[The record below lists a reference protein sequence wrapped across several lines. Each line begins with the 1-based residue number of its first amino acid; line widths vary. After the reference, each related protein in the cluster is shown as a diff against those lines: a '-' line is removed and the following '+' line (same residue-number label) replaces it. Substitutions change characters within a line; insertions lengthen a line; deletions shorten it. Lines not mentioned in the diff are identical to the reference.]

1 MILPR
6 FNAPL
11 ATKGTPKIDM
21 IRLQQVKGLLQ
32 RRYKQTHIAEMLG
45 MSNSA
50 LSDFMA
56 YHGLR
61 KPK

>member
-1 MILPR
+1 MMLPR

-11 ATKGTPKIDM
+11 PNIKRNVDVTKLD
-21 IRLQQVKGLLQ
+21 QVKSLLQ
-32 RRYKQTHIAEMLG
+32 RRYKQKEIAELMG
-45 MSNSA
+45 MTNSA